1 MKDISTQKGKGCS
14 CKISK
19 FKITLVHL
27 IFGSFH
33 RMSPLVAI
41 TSINFQNLSILQFTQ
56 WVLIAHNLCSTN
68 GAACKLWNSEG
79 KRKLFL
85 VMGVFSQEQNSQAKN
100 KMGLSMGTYFPDN
113 QKCPW
118 AIITS
123 IHLWM
128 CVCMSHGCIDHVQ
141 IRLKGKL
148 SFVCFLQLVKV
159 CHHFSLA

>member
-1 MKDISTQKGKGCS
+1 MVCLFKLVLQIKCAFLKHDSSLYQSSHRNKPAGMKDISTQKGKGCS

-27 IFGSFH
+27 IFGGFH
-33 RMSPLVAI
+33 RMSPLIAI
-41 TSINFQNLSILQFTQ
+41 TGINFQNLSILQFIQ

-113 QKCPW
+113 
-118 AIITS
+118 
-123 IHLWM
+123 
-128 CVCMSHGCIDHVQ
+128 
-141 IRLKGKL
+141 
-148 SFVCFLQLVKV
+148 
-159 CHHFSLA
+159 